1 MREQV
6 FSIIHSALIEV
17 NATRK
22 EKIDLSNVDT
32 LALYGTTGVFDSM
45 QLVSFL
51 AAVEEGLDDE
61 LGLEISL
68 TSEKAV
74 SQTISPFSSV
84 TLLIE
89 FIMAET
95 QVSAPA
101 LA

>member
-6 FSIIHSALIEV
+6 FGIIHRALVEV
-17 NATRK
+17 NAARK
-22 EKIDLSNVDT
+22 EKIDLDYVNN
-32 LALYGTTGVFDSM
+32 LALYGPVGVFDSM

-61 LGLEISL
+61 LDIEISL

-84 TLLIE
+84 EYLLD
-89 FIMAET
+89 FIIAET
-95 QVSAPA
+95 QAPLMASA
-101 LA
+101 

>member
-1 MREQV
+1 MRDAI
-6 FSIIHSALIEV
+6 FTIIHGALIEI
-17 NATRK
+17 NTTRK
-22 EKIDLSNVDT
+22 EKIDLSSIDS

-61 LGLEISL
+61 LGIEISL

-84 TLLIE
+84 SCLMDFIIAEQQPLL
-89 FIMAET
+89 A
-95 QVSAPA
+95 SA
-101 LA
+101 

>member
-1 MREQV
+1 MRDQI
-6 FSIIHSALIEV
+6 FNIIHRSLTEV

-22 EKIDLSNVDT
+22 EKIDLQAIDS

-61 LGLEISL
+61 LQIELSL

-84 TLLIE
+84 ACLID
-89 FIMAET
+89 FILAES
-95 QVSAPA
+95 QAPMLASA
-101 LA
+101 

>member
-1 MREQV
+1 MMRDAI
-6 FSIIHSALIEV
+6 FTIIHGALVEV

-22 EKIDLSNVDT
+22 EKIDLSNIDS
-32 LALYGTTGVFDSM
+32 LALYGATGVFDSM

-61 LGLEISL
+61 LGIEISL

-84 TLLIE
+84 SCLMDFIIAEQQLLL
-89 FIMAET
+89 A
-95 QVSAPA
+95 SA
-101 LA
+101 